1 MRAYQRAI
9 ANGTGLRLVVIA
21 DIVRRMLSLSG
32 LDRLVSVYPA
42 LEAAGAGA
50 GAGRREVPVS
60 WQPLRPPR
68 AVPERARA
76 GWARGVALPGRAAA
90 RHRQ

>member
-50 GAGRREVPVS
+50 ERREVPVS

-76 GWARGVALPGRAAA
+76 GWAWGVALPGRAAA